1 MPRKRDRETLGKR
14 RVTVIPLVGML
25 ATMAVCAVFNPAQV
39 EAQQSAGAARIV
51 VNNVTSTRP
60 ASPGRIVLHVGSN
73 VVQNEVIDTAAN
85 SAALIVF
92 PDNSQLAICPSA
104 EVVIKNLVLDPKP
117 TLAVFIPIGCTRF
130 SSGPLLKTA
139 SINTPSAEIRPY
151 GTILTV
157 TVSARGGTTVSV
169 ADGSASVTGA
179 GRTVNVGAGQSTL
192 VLRGQPP
199 TPPVPT
205 PPAPPMVTEM
215 TTLLE
220 AAAAQDFGTR
230 AAARSPPSEAP
241 HGANMYSPNVD
252 GKIQSEIAGDATPAF
267 GCAGSTGS
275 LGSRG
280 THGACAS
287 RGTH

>member
-1 MPRKRDRETLGKR
+1 MPGKCDRETPGKR
-14 RVTVIPLVGML
+14 RPPGIPLVGML
-25 ATMAVCAVFNPAQV
+25 AVMAVCAVFNPAQV
-39 EAQQSAGAARIV
+39 EAQQPAGTARIV

-60 ASPGRIVLHVGSN
+60 TSPERIVLHVGSN
-73 VVQNEVIDTAAN
+73 VIQNEVIDTAAN
-85 SAALIVF
+85 SATLIVF

-104 EVVIKNLVLDPKP
+104 EVVLRSFELGPKP

-130 SSGPLLKTA
+130 SSGLLLKTA

-179 GRTVNVGAGQSTL
+179 GRTVSVGTGQSTL
-192 VLRGQPP
+192 VMRGQPP

-205 PPAPPMVTEM
+205 PPAPPIVTEM
-215 TTLLE
+215 NALLV

-241 HGANMYSPNVD
+241 HGANMYSLNID

-287 RGTH
+287 R